1 MEIKNRLFPYPVLC
15 AENDDYIDCS
25 FDIKT
30 NLTEEVADLV
40 LTFDVEPTNNNE
52 LSWLIRDGLADVIVH
67 IECSSTAYR
76 TVVGIT
82 GNKRAFRLPKSKVN
96 NEVYLVGM
104 IVAKKDIKDFTSANL
119 NEDYGSEPIGFH
131 KGSILAY
138 RNLPKILVTKNYEEL
153 AGDNTFFTIIKRTS
167 LEGAE
172 QLPVSYELSSPKI
185 QIIVDEKTY
194 DEYIKYHN
202 NPLMEPI
209 TNTLLVMPAIAYVVE
224 TLRDYGS
231 DHPYK
236 TLFWYQKFKKACK
249 LQGKDFEQDIID
261 SEKSSLEIA
270 QELLRYPIGRAFES
284 LSRVIEE

>member
-25 FDIKT
+25 FNVKT
-30 NLTEEVADLV
+30 SMTEEVADLV
-40 LTFDVEPTNNNE
+40 LTFEVDLVNNDE
-52 LSWLIRDGLADVIVH
+52 LSVLIRDGYAEVIVH

-82 GNKRAFRLPKSKVN
+82 GNKRAFRLPKARVN

-104 IVAKKDIKDFTSANL
+104 IVAKKDIKGFTSVNL
-119 NEDYGSEPIGFH
+119 NEDYGTEPIDFQ

-138 RNLPKILVTKNYEEL
+138 RNLPKYLITKNYEEL

-172 QLPVSYELSSPKI
+172 QLPVTYELSAPKI

-209 TNTLLVMPAIAYVVE
+209 TNTLLVMPAIAYMVE
-224 TLRDYGS
+224 SLRDYGC
-231 DHPYK
+231 DPFK

-249 LQGKDFEQDIID
+249 LQGKDFEQDIIY
-261 SEKSSLEIA
+261 SEKSSLEVA

>member
-25 FDIKT
+25 FNVKT
-30 NLTEEVADLV
+30 NMTEEVADLV
-40 LTFDVEPTNNNE
+40 LTFEVDLVNNDE
-52 LSWLIRDGLADVIVH
+52 LSLLIRDGYAEVIVH

-82 GNKRAFRLPKSKVN
+82 GNKRAFRLPKARVN

-104 IVAKKDIKDFTSANL
+104 IVAKKDIKGFTSVNL
-119 NEDYGSEPIGFH
+119 NEDYGSEAIDFQ

-138 RNLPKILVTKNYEEL
+138 RNLPKYLITKNYEEL

-172 QLPVSYELSSPKI
+172 QLPVTYELSAPKI

-209 TNTLLVMPAIAYVVE
+209 TNTLLVMPAIAYMVE
-224 TLRDYGS
+224 SLRDYGCDS
-231 DHPYK
+231 FK

-261 SEKSSLEIA
+261 SEKSSLEVA

>member
-25 FDIKT
+25 FNVKT
-30 NLTEEVADLV
+30 NMTEEVADLV
-40 LTFDVEPTNNNE
+40 LTFEVDLVNNDE
-52 LSWLIRDGLADVIVH
+52 LSLLIRDGYAEVIVH

-82 GNKRAFRLPKSKVN
+82 GNKRAFRLPKARVN

-104 IVAKKDIKDFTSANL
+104 IVAKKDIKGFTSVNL
-119 NEDYGSEPIGFH
+119 NEDYGSEPIDFQ

-138 RNLPKILVTKNYEEL
+138 RNLPKYLITKNYEEL

-172 QLPVSYELSSPKI
+172 QLPVTYELSAPKI

-209 TNTLLVMPAIAYVVE
+209 TNTLLVMPAIAYMVE
-224 TLRDYGS
+224 SLRDY
-231 DHPYK
+231 
-236 TLFWYQKFKKACK
+236 
-249 LQGKDFEQDIID
+249 
-261 SEKSSLEIA
+261 SSG
-270 QELLRYPIGRAFES
+270 YT
-284 LSRVIEE
+284 

>member
-1 MEIKNRLFPYPVLC
+1 MEIKNRLFPYPVLS
-15 AENDDYIDCS
+15 AENDDYVNCS
-25 FDIKT
+25 FNIKT
-30 NLTEEVADLV
+30 NMTEEVTDLV
-40 LTFDVEPTNNNE
+40 LTFDVELVNNE
-52 LSWLIRDGLADVIVH
+52 ELSLLIRDGYADVIVH

-82 GNKRAFRLPKSKVN
+82 GNKRAFRLPKSRVN

-104 IVAKKDIKDFTSANL
+104 IVAKKDIKGFSSANL
-119 NEDYGSEPIGFH
+119 NEDYGSEPIDFQ

-138 RNLPKILVTKNYEEL
+138 RNLPKFLIAKNYEEL

-172 QLPVSYELSSPKI
+172 QLPVTYELNASKI

-209 TNTLLVMPAIAYVVE
+209 TNTLLVMPAIAYMVE
-224 TLRDYGS
+224 TLRDYGY
-231 DHPYK
+231 DHPFK

-249 LQGKDFEQDIID
+249 LQGIDFEQDIID
-261 SEKSSLEIA
+261 SDKSSLEIA
-270 QELLRYPIGRAFES
+270 QEMLRYPIGRAFES

>member
-15 AENDDYIDCS
+15 VENDDYIDCS

-40 LTFDVEPTNNNE
+40 LTFDVELTNNNE
-52 LSWLIRDGLADVIVH
+52 LSWLIRDGLAEVIVH

-76 TVVGIT
+76 MVVGIT

-119 NEDYGSEPIGFH
+119 NEDYGTDPIDFH

-172 QLPVSYELSSPKI
+172 QLPVSYELGSPKI
-185 QIIVDEKTY
+185 QIIVEEKTY

-209 TNTLLVMPAIAYVVE
+209 TNTLLVMPAIAYMVE

-236 TLFWYQKFKKACK
+236 TQFWYQKFKKACK

>member
-25 FDIKT
+25 FNVKT
-30 NLTEEVADLV
+30 NMTEEVADLV
-40 LTFDVEPTNNNE
+40 LTFEVDLVNNDE
-52 LSWLIRDGLADVIVH
+52 LSLLIRDGYAEVIVH

-82 GNKRAFRLPKSKVN
+82 GNKRAFRLPKARVN

-104 IVAKKDIKDFTSANL
+104 IVAKKDIKGFTSVNL
-119 NEDYGSEPIGFH
+119 NEDYGTEPIDFQ

-138 RNLPKILVTKNYEEL
+138 RNLPKYLITKNYEEL

-172 QLPVSYELSSPKI
+172 QLPVTYELSAPKI

-209 TNTLLVMPAIAYVVE
+209 TNTLLVMPAIAYMVE
-224 TLRDYGS
+224 SLRDYGCDS
-231 DHPYK
+231 FK

-261 SEKSSLEIA
+261 SEKSSLEVA

>member
-25 FDIKT
+25 FNVKT
-30 NLTEEVADLV
+30 NMTEEVADLV
-40 LTFDVEPTNNNE
+40 LTFEVDLVNNDE
-52 LSWLIRDGLADVIVH
+52 LSLLIRDGYAEVIVH

-82 GNKRAFRLPKSKVN
+82 GNKRAFRLPKARVN

-104 IVAKKDIKDFTSANL
+104 IVAKKDIKGFTSVNL
-119 NEDYGSEPIGFH
+119 NEDYGSEPIDFQ

-138 RNLPKILVTKNYEEL
+138 RNLPKYLITKNYEEL

-172 QLPVSYELSSPKI
+172 QLPVTYELSAQKI

-209 TNTLLVMPAIAYVVE
+209 TNTLLVMPAIAYMVE
-224 TLRDYGS
+224 SLRDYGC
-231 DHPYK
+231 DPFK

-261 SEKSSLEIA
+261 SEKSSLEVA

>member
-15 AENDDYIDCS
+15 VENDDYIGCS

-30 NLTEEVADLV
+30 NMTEEVADLV
-40 LTFDVEPTNNNE
+40 LTFDVEPLNNDE
-52 LSWLIRDGLADVIVH
+52 LGLLIRDGYADVIVH

-82 GNKRAFRLPKSKVN
+82 GNRRAFRLPKSRVN

-104 IVAKKDIKDFTSANL
+104 IVAKKDIKGFTSAKL
-119 NEDYGSEPIGFH
+119 NDDYGSEPIDFQ

-138 RNLPKILVTKNYEEL
+138 RNLHKFLISKNYEEL
-153 AGDNTFFTIIKRTS
+153 AGDNTFFTIIKRTN
-167 LEGAE
+167 LDGAE
-172 QLPVSYELSSPKI
+172 QLPVTYELNAPKI

-194 DEYIKYHN
+194 DEYIKYHS

-209 TNTLLVMPAIAYVVE
+209 TNTLLVMPAIAYMVE
-224 TLRDYGS
+224 ALRDYGY
-231 DHPYK
+231 DHPFK

-261 SEKSSLEIA
+261 SDKSSLEIA
-270 QELLRYPIGRAFES
+270 QEMLRYPIGRAFES